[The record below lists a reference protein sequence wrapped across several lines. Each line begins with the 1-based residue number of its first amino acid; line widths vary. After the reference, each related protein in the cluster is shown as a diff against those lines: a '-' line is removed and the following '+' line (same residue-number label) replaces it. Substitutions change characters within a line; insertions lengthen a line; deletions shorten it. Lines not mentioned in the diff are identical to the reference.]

1 MNTENWKKDYEE
13 FEKVTR
19 QFYAGEVSVPEY
31 KGFSGGFG
39 SYAQRGGKASM
50 LRLRLPGGRVTKDKL
65 KFVVDSIRKYNI
77 DKVHFTTCQ
86 TIQLHNLN
94 ADAVCEIAVAALDHG
109 IVTRGGGGDF
119 PRNVMV
125 SPLSGVEQGEY
136 FDVSPYAEAAAEYLM
151 TLIKTVKLPRKLK
164 VCFSNSPA
172 NRTHATFRD
181 LGFVAREDG
190 TFDVYS
196 AGGLGNNARMGVLV
210 AENVEGSKILYYIK
224 AMVDMFTTYG
234 NYENRAKARTRY
246 MQDVL
251 GDKYA
256 EEFQKKLDAVFA
268 SGVNMDIPAEK
279 IAAEEAADTPMYVTK
294 TGDGSAAEG
303 WRVIPQKQEGLYAVE
318 YHPIGGCPAP
328 EKLVEIYE
336 AIKDM
341 DGVELRVAP
350 DETVYIIN
358 CTGAEAEKV
367 LAVTDDG
374 AANLFETSV
383 ACIGSSICQVGVRG
397 FTEASVHSRCR
408 SQRMELPGGNP
419 AAHPHFRLPF
429 LLRNPSDRTHRFP
442 RWYEEGRRQTG
453 FRLCSLCQ
461 RKRRRTGTVRRTAGN
476 YSRGRNPCIYESA
489 GRRSGSQRQRLRDL
503 VRGESG
509 ETQRNRT
516 AVFIIMK

>member
-31 KGFSGGFG
+31 KGFSG
-39 SYAQRGGKASM
+39 ASEATPSG
-50 LRLRLPGGRVTKDKL
+50 RQGQHAAPASSGGRVTKDKL
-65 KFVVDSIRKYNI
+65 KFITDSIRKYNI

-94 ADAVCEIAVAALDHG
+94 ADAVCAIAVEALDHG
-109 IVTRGGGGDF
+109 IEPGRRRRF
-119 PRNVMV
+119 PTQCDGIPAVR
-125 SPLSGVEQGEY
+125 VEQGEY

-181 LGFVAREDG
+181 LGFVARQDG

-196 AGGLGNNARMGVLV
+196 AGGLGNNAKMGVLV
-210 AENVEGSKILYYIK
+210 AESVEGSKILYYIR

-256 EEFQKKLDAVFA
+256 EEFQKKLDVVFA

-279 IAAEEAADTPMYVTK
+279 ISAEEGAAGKAEADAPMHVTK
-294 TGDGSAAEG
+294 TGDGSTAEG
-303 WRVIPQKQEGLYAVE
+303 WRVIPQKQEGLYAVA
-318 YHPIGGCPAP
+318 YHPIGGCPNP
-328 EKLVEIYE
+328 DKLVEIYD

-341 DGVELRVAP
+341 DQAELRVAP

-358 CTGAEAEKV
+358 CTGSEAKKI
-367 LAVTDDG
+367 LDITDDG
-374 AANLFETSV
+374 ASNLL
-383 ACIGSSICQVGVRG
+383 RHRWP
-397 FTEASVHSRCR
+397 AS
-408 SQRMELPGGNP
+408 
-419 AAHPHFRLPF
+419 AHP
-429 LLRNPSDRTHRFP
+429 SA
-442 RWYEEGRRQTG
+442 RW
-453 FRLCSLCQ
+453 
-461 RKRRRTGTVRRTAGN
+461 A
-476 YSRGRNPCIYESA
+476 
-489 GRRSGSQRQRLRDL
+489 
-503 VRGESG
+503 
-509 ETQRNRT
+509 
-516 AVFIIMK
+516 

>member
-65 KFVVDSIRKYNI
+65 KFITDSIRKYNI

-94 ADAVCEIAVAALDHG
+94 ADAVCAIAVEALDHG

-181 LGFVAREDG
+181 LGFVARQDG

-196 AGGLGNNARMGVLV
+196 AGGLGNNAKMGVLV
-210 AENVEGSKILYYIK
+210 AESVEGSKILYYIR

-256 EEFQKKLDAVFA
+256 EEFQKKLDVVFA

-279 IAAEEAADTPMYVTK
+279 ISAEEGAAGKAEADAPMHVTK
-294 TGDGSAAEG
+294 TGDGSTAEG
-303 WRVIPQKQEGLYAVE
+303 WRVIPQKQEGLYAVA
-318 YHPIGGCPAP
+318 YHPIGGCPNP
-328 EKLVEIYE
+328 DKLVEIYD

-341 DGVELRVAP
+341 V
-350 DETVYIIN
+350 
-358 CTGAEAEKV
+358 
-367 LAVTDDG
+367 
-374 AANLFETSV
+374 
-383 ACIGSSICQVGVRG
+383 
-397 FTEASVHSRCR
+397 
-408 SQRMELPGGNP
+408 
-419 AAHPHFRLPF
+419 
-429 LLRNPSDRTHRFP
+429 
-442 RWYEEGRRQTG
+442 
-453 FRLCSLCQ
+453 
-461 RKRRRTGTVRRTAGN
+461 
-476 YSRGRNPCIYESA
+476 
-489 GRRSGSQRQRLRDL
+489 
-503 VRGESG
+503 
-509 ETQRNRT
+509 
-516 AVFIIMK
+516 